1 MIRKL
6 MTRHFAK
13 WAKNRKVS
21 DESLKKALDEVES
34 GNFEADLGGHIIKK
48 RISFAGKGKRGS
60 GRTVICFRKEDRAF
74 FIHGFS
80 KNEYSDITAK
90 ELDAFKLLAK
100 ILLSLSDGQL
110 DIAIQNNNF
119 KELE

>member
-1 MIRKL
+1 VIRRL

-48 RISFAGKGKRGS
+48 TDKFCRKREKRKRTNCYLLQKRRQSF
-60 GRTVICFRKEDRAF
+60 F
-74 FIHGFS
+74 
-80 KNEYSDITAK
+80 YSR
-90 ELDAFKLLAK
+90 LF
-100 ILLSLSDGQL
+100 
-110 DIAIQNNNF
+110 
-119 KELE
+119 